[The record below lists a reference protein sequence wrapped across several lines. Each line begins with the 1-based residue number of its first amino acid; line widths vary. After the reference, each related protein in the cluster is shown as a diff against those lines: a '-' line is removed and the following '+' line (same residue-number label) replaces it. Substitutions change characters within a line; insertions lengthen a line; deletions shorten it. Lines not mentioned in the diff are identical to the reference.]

1 MRTSIR
7 RGLLLALAAVLII
20 FIVWS
25 IFGKNPRE
33 VGKKDRSA
41 KETDVLSRDSQES
54 LSSLEKKL
62 ELQQKQGESGEDGA
76 VSRSAAVRFLP
87 ALFVGDEAAR
97 GFTLSG
103 VIYPINV
110 FAVNKATPS
119 RMAREIDAIK
129 ALDPLYIFLAFRMV
143 GIADAV
149 LTPDAMQ
156 EQYKE
161 LVEGLQESMPDAKIC
176 IVSLQ
181 PVSEKKAK
189 EQYIYSNT
197 SQYNEKLAALAEQL
211 QLPYVDLTGIV
222 SADSFESD
230 GMTMSPDYYSAAAD
244 ELAKGAGL

>member
-20 FIVWS
+20 FIIWS
-25 IFGKNPRE
+25 IFGKNPRGTGE
-33 VGKKDRSA
+33 KDRSA
-41 KETDVLSRDSQES
+41 KETDVLIRESEES

-62 ELQQKQGESGEDGA
+62 ELQRKQGGA
-76 VSRSAAVRFLP
+76 EEGSTASRSAAVRFLP
-87 ALFVGDEAAR
+87 TLFVGDEAAR
-97 GFTLSG
+97 GFTLSS
-103 VIYPINV
+103 VIYPVNV

-119 RMAREIDAIK
+119 YMAKEVEAIK
-129 ALDPLYIFLAFRMV
+129 ALDSLYIFLAFRMV

-149 LTPDAMQ
+149 LTPEAMQ

-161 LVEGLQESMPDAKIC
+161 LIEGLQESMPDTKIC

-222 SADSFESD
+222 SGGSFESD
-230 GMTMSPDYYSAAAD
+230 GMTMTPDFYSAAAD